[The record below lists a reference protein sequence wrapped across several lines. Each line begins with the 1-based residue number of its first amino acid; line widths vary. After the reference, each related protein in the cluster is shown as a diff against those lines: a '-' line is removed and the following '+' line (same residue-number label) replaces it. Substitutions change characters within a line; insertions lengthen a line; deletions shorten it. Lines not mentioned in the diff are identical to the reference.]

1 MSVQTHTPS
10 LPPPIDA
17 GVWARFRW
25 TLRMLVRQPNPIWIR
40 ELRQS
45 ARQTRTPVILA
56 VLTGM
61 MTLLIASI
69 GGVLSTTA
77 EPAQVGIGVF
87 HTFFSLAFAVVTWV
101 GPAVAAATIASE
113 RNGRTWEALL
123 LTGLT
128 PASIARGKFLAS
140 FTYVGLYVVMLAP
153 VGGLSFLFGG
163 VTPAEVLLA
172 FALLLLL
179 AALSVAFGLAVSS
192 KLASPAVSILVTLFV
207 AVPLSIVVYVSGGV
221 GLSFAVRELWPSL
234 TGGAPVW
241 LPTAYVRADFGLTY
255 LVFLVLF
262 PVVAT
267 VIPGWLFYEVTIANM
282 ASPSDD
288 RSTRLRVWLLVCAP
302 LITAAMTASGL
313 ALRKVDWFLAGVTV
327 CWVFFVFAAFLLA
340 GEPLGPSARVEVR
353 WSRAKIN
360 RWRRA
365 LGPGIGRATLLA
377 AALTCVCLVLL
388 TVAGLRFATSRDER
402 YALLSIGGYAL
413 GFSLFCLGFSAWAR
427 ARANA
432 AAVPRVLL
440 AGVAFVALIG
450 PYVAMAIG
458 GIFADSSPRMLLV
471 AAPSPAFAFAVVDR
485 FRSPGGEADLYA
497 LAGVVASTGWG
508 LLGLGLLGAGT
519 ARARARWGA
528 ERETRRTLEQPPR
541 VSDSATEPAPEP
553 TKP

>member
-10 LPPPIDA
+10 LPPPTSA
-17 GVWARFRW
+17 GLFARIRFR
-25 TLRMLVRQPNPIWIR
+25 LQQLVREPNPIWIR

-56 VLTGM
+56 VVTAM
-61 MTLLIASI
+61 MTLLIASV

-113 RNGRTWEALL
+113 RSGRTWEALL

-128 PASIARGKFLAS
+128 PANIARGKFLAS

-207 AVPLSIVVYVSGGV
+207 AVPLSILVYVSGGV

-241 LPTAYVRADFGLTY
+241 LPTAYVRADFGLPY

-262 PVVAT
+262 PVLAAAV
-267 VIPGWLFYEVTIANM
+267 PGWLFYEVTIANM
-282 ASPSDD
+282 ASLSDD

-302 LITAAMTASGL
+302 LLTLAMTASGF
-313 ALRKVDWFLAGVTV
+313 ALGKPEWFLAGVSV
-327 CWVFFVFAAFLLA
+327 CWVFFIFSAFLLA

-353 WSRAKIN
+353 WARAKTS
-360 RWRRA
+360 RSKRA
-365 LGPGIGRATLLA
+365 LGPGVGRATLLA
-377 AALTCVCLVLL
+377 AALACACLVLL
-388 TVAGLRFATSRDER
+388 TVVGLRFATTRDDR
-402 YALLSIGGYAL
+402 YALLSVSGYAL

-427 ARANA
+427 ARASA
-432 AAVPRVLL
+432 SAVPRLLL
-440 AGVAFVALIG
+440 ASVTFVALIG

-458 GIFADSSPRMLLV
+458 GIFADSSPHMLLV

-519 ARARARWGA
+519 LRARERWST
-528 ERETRRTLEQPPR
+528 ERSNRALLERQPPQ
-541 VSDSATEPAPEP
+541 SPPAQEPAAPSP
-553 TKP
+553 

>member
-17 GVWARFRW
+17 GLWARFRW
-25 TLRMLVRQPNPIWIR
+25 ALRSQVRQPNPIWIR

-56 VLTGM
+56 VVTGM

-113 RNGRTWEALL
+113 RSGRTWEALL

-172 FALLLLL
+172 FGLLMLL

-221 GLSFAVRELWPSL
+221 GLSFAVRELWPSI

-241 LPTAYVRADFGLTY
+241 LPTAYVRADFGLSY

-262 PVVAT
+262 PVLSAA
-267 VIPGWLFYEVTIANM
+267 IPGWLFYEVTIANM

-288 RSTRLRVWLLVCAP
+288 RSTRLRVWLLVSAP
-302 LITAAMTASGL
+302 LVTAAMTASGL
-313 ALRKVDWFLAGVTV
+313 ALGKADWFLAGVTV
-327 CWVFFVFAAFLLA
+327 CWVFFVFSAFLLA

-353 WSRAKIN
+353 WSRVKVG
-360 RWRRA
+360 RLQRA

-388 TVAGLRFATSRDER
+388 TAVGLRLVSTRDER
-402 YALLSIGGYAL
+402 YALLSISGYAL
-413 GFSLFCLGFSAWAR
+413 GFSLFCLGFSAWSR
-427 ARANA
+427 ARASSP
-432 AAVPRVLL
+432 AVPRVLL
-440 AGVAFVALIG
+440 ASVTFVALIG

-508 LLGLGLLGAGT
+508 LLGLGLLGAGA
-519 ARARARWGA
+519 ARARVRWAA
-528 ERETRRTLEQPPR
+528 ERDARRSLEQPAPAQ
-541 VSDSATEPAPEP
+541 SATQPASP
-553 TKP
+553 TATP

>member
-10 LPPPIDA
+10 LPPPTSA
-17 GVWARFRW
+17 GAFARFRW
-25 TLRMLVRQPNPIWIR
+25 GLQRLVREPNPIWIR

-56 VLTGM
+56 VVTGM

-113 RNGRTWEALL
+113 RSGRTWEALL

-128 PASIARGKFLAS
+128 PAHIAQGKFLAS

-207 AVPLSIVVYVSGGV
+207 AVPLSILVYVSGGV
-221 GLSFAVRELWPSL
+221 GLSFAVRELWPSI

-241 LPTAYVRADFGLTY
+241 LPTAYVRADFGLSY

-262 PVVAT
+262 PLLAAAV
-267 VIPGWLFYEVTIANM
+267 PGWLFYEVTIANM
-282 ASPSDD
+282 AAPSDD

-302 LITAAMTASGL
+302 LLTLAMAASGQ
-313 ALRKVDWFLAGVTV
+313 ALGKPEWFLAGVSV
-327 CWVFFVFAAFLLA
+327 CWVFFVFCAFLLA

-353 WSRAKIN
+353 WARAATSSLK
-360 RWRRA
+360 RA
-365 LGPGIGRATLLA
+365 IGPGVGRATLLA
-377 AALTCVCLVLL
+377 TALTCACLAML
-388 TVAGLRFATSRDER
+388 TLVGLRFTTTRDDR
-402 YALLSIGGYAL
+402 YALLSVSGYAL
-413 GFSLFCLGFSAWAR
+413 GFSVFCLGFSAWAR

-432 AAVPRVLL
+432 AAVPRLLL
-440 AGVAFVALIG
+440 ASVTFVALIG

-458 GIFADSSPRMLLV
+458 GIFADASPHMLLV
-471 AAPSPAFAFAVVDR
+471 AAPSPAFAFAVVER

-508 LLGLGLLGAGT
+508 LLGLGLLAAGT
-519 ARARARWGA
+519 VRARERWVS
-528 ERETRRTLEQPPR
+528 ERNSRLTLERPSI
-541 VSDSATEPAPEP
+541 VTESATEPAAAPP
-553 TKP
+553 